1 MTDAD
6 KSTDTERNIQE
17 TFLLHF
23 SRRGVSRRSVL
34 LILENYEDRIFF
46 SAFFFSFL
54 EIFSKDFRISETG
67 RTGELWS
74 SQILLILDNKADR
87 FFVPDKKEE
96 KKLDFWDF
104 LRFLNFLTIF
114 FLFLFMDLLISSGI
128 FWIFWIF
135 LVFFVYFV
143 YLDFF

>member
-46 SAFFFSFL
+46 SAFFFFFFRDFL
-54 EIFSKDFRISETG
+54 KDFRISETG

-87 FFVPDKKEE
+87 FFFPTKK
-96 KKLDFWDF
+96 KKKNW
-104 LRFLNFLTIF
+104 IF
-114 FLFLFMDLLISSGI
+114 GI
-128 FWIFWIF
+128 F
-135 LVFFVYFV
+135 
-143 YLDFF
+143 